1 MQKIVYTNLLQTI
14 IIDTKMKLVVNGEQK
29 LKALVASMNIVM
41 CESDSAKLTRSSSIC
56 KRYMSA

>member
-14 IIDTKMKLVVNGEQK
+14 IIDTKMKLVVNVEQK

-56 KRYMSA
+56 KRYKSA